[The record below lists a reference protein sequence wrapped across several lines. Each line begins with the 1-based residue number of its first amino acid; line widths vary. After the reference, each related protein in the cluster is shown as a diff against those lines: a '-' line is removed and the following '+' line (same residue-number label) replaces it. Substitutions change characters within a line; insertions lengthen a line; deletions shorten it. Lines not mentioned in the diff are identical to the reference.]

1 MPGPRLA
8 WKKPNVSLDQA
19 NGGREPE
26 PLAGNPCGTAPRP
39 FRRLVS
45 LLPAELRFPGLPGFP
60 DLPKELFPMAETTV
74 RRRVR
79 HVSRTTD
86 SDRKNA
92 AAALQRALDRR
103 DNGGQT
109 GH

>member
-1 MPGPRLA
+1 MS
-8 WKKPNVSLDQA
+8 SLSA
-19 NGGREPE
+19 LRV
-26 PLAGNPCGTAPRP
+26 C
-39 FRRLVS
+39 RRS
-45 LLPAELRFPGLPGFP
+45 RC
-60 DLPKELFPMAETTV
+60 PMAETTV

-79 HVSRTTD
+79 HASRTTE

-103 DNGGQT
+103 DNGGST